1 MNAPTERIAV
11 FPTHFRRVHL
21 VGSGLFMPGEPVPN
35 DDIDRYVA
43 PLNRHS
49 DRIKRRVLADN
60 GIETRHYAVDEMGNS
75 LHSSAGLA
83 ARAVHDCLQA
93 AGVKLDEVG
102 MLCTGSSGG
111 DTGMP
116 GFASMLHGE
125 LRARPME
132 ISSHQGI
139 CGAGVAAL
147 THAAGAIELGAH
159 ARALVATSEF
169 PSRLFKRSRFLP
181 SGYDT
186 DFDAHFLRW
195 MLSDGAGAWLLADQ
209 PAAAGVSLRLD
220 WVSSRSFAGD
230 MPVCMQVGFADGK
243 SGKSYL
249 DYPSLAEA
257 ERDGA
262 FLLRQ
267 DTRLLP
273 QLFDLGIHEY
283 ANLVRAGCFDPARVD
298 HFLCHYSSE
307 KFAGVI
313 EDLMERA
320 GLRLPRE
327 RWYSNLRQ
335 RGNTGAASIFIM
347 LADFLRQKTVSVG
360 QEILCFVPES
370 GRFTVSF
377 FKFTVVDATSAPAAP
392 QPGSTPAHAKAATG
406 PADDGSDVMPPHL
419 PPPGRTDRVAQVLR
433 ELAGVWHDFRSEFW
447 RTPLVR
453 RIVQGKMSRDDY
465 LAWMACWIPQ
475 VREGSLWMRE
485 AVRNT
490 GAPYERLV
498 KLISAHADDEQHD
511 FRILFD
517 DYRAAGGTAARIED
531 LRRNP
536 GGDAL
541 NSYMHAAAAQH
552 NPVGLLGGIYIIEGT
567 GQRIIPSLLPRVRRQ
582 LQLPESAYRF
592 LRYHG
597 ENDVQHLARWMDA
610 VTHVLAQDPAGDA
623 GDRIIATARDVAA
636 LYVMQARHVL

>member
-1 MNAPTERIAV
+1 MNAPIPRIPV
-11 FPTHFRRVHL
+11 FPTRYRRVHL
-21 VGSGLFMPGEPVPN
+21 VGSGLFMPGPPVPN
-35 DDIDRYVA
+35 ADIDRYVA

-49 DRIKRRVLADN
+49 ERIKRRVLADN
-60 GIETRHYAVDEMGNS
+60 GIETRHYAIDEAGNS
-75 LHSSAGLA
+75 LHSSSELA

-93 AGVKLDEVG
+93 AGVKLEEVG

-116 GFASMLHGE
+116 GFASMLQGE
-125 LRARPME
+125 LGARPME

-139 CGAGVAAL
+139 CGAGIAAL
-147 THAAGAIELGAH
+147 THAASAIELGTH

-169 PSRLFKRSRFLP
+169 PSRLFKRSRFVP

-209 PAAAGVSLRLD
+209 PAAAGLSLRLD
-220 WVSSRSFAGD
+220 WVCSRSFAGD
-230 MPVCMQVGFADGK
+230 LPVCMQVGFAHGK

-327 RWYSNLRQ
+327 RWYSNLRR

-347 LADFLRQKTVSVG
+347 LADFLRERAVAVG
-360 QEILCFVPES
+360 QEVLCFVPES

-377 FKFTVVDATSAPAAP
+377 LKFTVVDAASAPRADRPGSAPHPAPAA
-392 QPGSTPAHAKAATG
+392 AG
-406 PADDGSDVMPPHL
+406 PAEDGSDVLPPHL
-419 PPPGRTDRVAQVLR
+419 PLPGHGGRVAHVLR
-433 ELAGVWHDFRSEFW
+433 ELAGVWHGFRSEFW

-453 RIVQGKMSRDDY
+453 RIVQGRMSPDDY

-498 KLISAHADDEQHD
+498 ELIRAHADDEQHD
-511 FRILFD
+511 FRVLFD
-517 DYRAAGGTAARIED
+517 DYRAAGGTAMGVED

-541 NSYMHAAAAQH
+541 NSYMHAAAAQP
-552 NPVGLLGGIYIIEGT
+552 NPIGLLGGIYIIEGT
-567 GQRIIPSLLPRVRRQ
+567 GQRIIPSLLPRLRRQ

-610 VTHVLAQDPAGDA
+610 VTHVLDQDPEGDA

>member
-1 MNAPTERIAV
+1 MNAPTERFSV
-11 FPTHFRRVHL
+11 FPTRYRRVHL
-21 VGSGLFMPGEPVPN
+21 VGSGLFMPGPPVPN
-35 DDIDRYVA
+35 ADIDRYVA

-49 DRIKRRVLADN
+49 ERIKRRVLADN
-60 GIETRHYAVDEMGNS
+60 GIETRHYAIDEAGNT
-75 LHSSAGLA
+75 LHSSSDLG
-83 ARAVHDCLQA
+83 ARAVQDCLSA
-93 AGVKLDEVG
+93 AGVKLEDVG

-116 GFASMLHGE
+116 GFASMLQGE
-125 LRARPME
+125 LGARPME

-139 CGAGVAAL
+139 CGAGISAL
-147 THAAGAIELGAH
+147 VHAASAIELGAH

-169 PSRLFKRSRFLP
+169 PSRLFKRSRFVP

-195 MLSDGAGAWLLADQ
+195 MLSDGAGAWLLADH
-209 PAAAGVSLRLD
+209 PAATGLSLRLD

-230 MPVCMQVGFADGK
+230 MPVCMQVGFAHGK
-243 SGKSYL
+243 GAKSYL
-249 DYPSLAEA
+249 DYPSLADA

-327 RWYSNLRQ
+327 RWYSNLRR

-347 LADFLRQKTVSVG
+347 LADFLREKELAVG
-360 QEILCFVPES
+360 QEVLCFVPES

-377 FKFTVVDATSAPAAP
+377 LKFTVVDAASTSATGRIEAQVQVAEAA
-392 QPGSTPAHAKAATG
+392 SD
-406 PADDGSDVMPPHL
+406 DDGADVLPPHVPL
-419 PPPGRTDRVAQVLR
+419 PGQEGRVAHVLR
-433 ELAGVWHDFRSEFW
+433 ELAGVWHGFRSEFW

-453 RIVQGKMSRDDY
+453 RIVQGRLSRDEY

-490 GAPYERLV
+490 SAPYGQLV
-498 KLISAHADDEQHD
+498 QLISAHADDEQHD

-541 NSYMHAAAAQH
+541 NSYMHAAAAQP
-552 NPVGLLGGIYIIEGT
+552 NPIGLLGGIYIIEGT
-567 GQRIIPSLLPRVRRQ
+567 GQRIIPSLLPRLRRQ
-582 LQLPESAYRF
+582 LQLAETSYRF

-597 ENDVQHLARWMDA
+597 DNDVQHLARWMDA
-610 VTHVLAQDPAGDA
+610 VTHVVENDPTGDA